1 MKRERDV
8 LNREL
13 VQDKGNMAKLEA
25 RIAAK
30 QEQVDKANENLDFQ
44 EQRLDAYDTL
54 VTESEEAYLKVR

>member
-1 MKRERDV
+1 M